1 MHHQCIIVELL
12 KKSSDGRIVNVGSI
26 ASLAGSVD
34 NDTVMARRNFTR
46 TEYNDSKL
54 ALLLFT
60 KELARKTTD
69 TGIYYLFMTVKISV
83 IHNVYRFLI
92 NIETNV

>member
-1 MHHQCIIVELL
+1 MYEKIQRTCGFFLCIIIYHSIIVELL
-12 KKSSDGRIVNVGSI
+12 KKSSDGHIVNVGSI

-34 NDTVMARRNFTR
+34 NDTVMARRKFTR

-60 KELARKTTD
+60 KELARKITD
-69 TGIYYLFMTVKISV
+69 TGT
-83 IHNVYRFLI
+83 H
-92 NIETNV
+92 

>member
-1 MHHQCIIVELL
+1 MHHQSIIVELL

-60 KELARKTTD
+60 KELARKITD

-92 NIETNV
+92 NIEINV

>member
-1 MHHQCIIVELL
+1 MHHKSIIVELL
-12 KKSSDGRIVNVGSI
+12 KKSTDGRIVNVGSI

-60 KELARKTTD
+60 KELARKITD

>member
-1 MHHQCIIVELL
+1 MGFFLCIIIYHSIIVELL
-12 KKSSDGRIVNVGSI
+12 KKSSDGHIVNVGSI

-34 NDTVMARRNFTR
+34 NDTVMARRKFTR

-60 KELARKTTD
+60 KELARKITD
-69 TGIYYLFMTVKISV
+69 TGI
-83 IHNVYRFLI
+83 H
-92 NIETNV
+92 

>member
-1 MHHQCIIVELL
+1 MKKFSVLVGFFLCIIIYHSIIVELL

-34 NDTVMARRNFTR
+34 NDTVMARRKFTR

-60 KELARKTTD
+60 KELARKITD
-69 TGIYYLFMTVKISV
+69 TC
-83 IHNVYRFLI
+83 IH
-92 NIETNV
+92 

>member
-1 MHHQCIIVELL
+1 MHHQSIFVELL

-60 KELARKTTD
+60 KELARKITD
-69 TGIYYLFMTVKISV
+69 TGI
-83 IHNVYRFLI
+83 H
-92 NIETNV
+92 

>member
-1 MHHQCIIVELL
+1 MFFLILCIIIHQSIIVELL

-34 NDTVMARRNFTR
+34 NDTVMARRKFTR

-60 KELARKTTD
+60 KELARKITD
-69 TGIYYLFMTVKISV
+69 TGI
-83 IHNVYRFLI
+83 H
-92 NIETNV
+92 